1 MKARTL
7 IFSMVLIV
15 FVIGGMALM
24 TNQATGSAIQTLTA
38 AKAAKAPASL
48 DDAAWQKAKA
58 LDVPF
63 EGKEKFAGKKAV
75 VTTRALY
82 TDDHIFFLFKWKD
95 ASQSVT
101 KGAWQFDGE
110 KWGKLKGD
118 EDRIS
123 LQFEINRINNFATK
137 GCAVLCHGPAGAP
150 MKDFK
155 YATATAAEKGDLW
168 HWKAARSDPYHSADD
183 GWLTAAGEKTGRKDD
198 AGGGGDA
205 RNETE
210 DKSKPRFMQDPAKK
224 PSFPGFLLAEEAIE
238 IKDYSVFK
246 KGDIITYRMP
256 KKPSGSRADI
266 KALSRY
272 ADGGWTVMLSRKL
285 DTGNEDDVA
294 FNLRRKYP
302 FAMALFDDSGDAD
315 SYDSEALNLEFGR

>member
-1 MKARTL
+1 MKSKML
-7 IFSMVLIV
+7 ILSSLLIV
-15 FVIGGMALM
+15 LVAAGVGLMADR
-24 TNQATGSAIQTLTA
+24 ATGAAIQALAA
-38 AKAAKAPASL
+38 AKVAKAPANL
-48 DDAAWQKAKA
+48 DDAAWQKAKT

-63 EGKEKFAGKKAV
+63 DGKEKFAGKKAV

-82 TDDHIFFLFKWKD
+82 TDSEVFFLFKWKD
-95 ASQSVT
+95 ATQSIT

-118 EDRIS
+118 EDRIA

-150 MKDFK
+150 MKEFK
-155 YATATAAEKGDLW
+155 YATASAAEKGDLW

-198 AGGGGDA
+198 AGGGGDS
-205 RNETE
+205 RNETA
-210 DKSKPRFMQDPAKK
+210 DKSKPRYMQDPARK
-224 PSFPGFLLAEEAIE
+224 PSFPGFLLAEEAVE
-238 IKDYSVFK
+238 ITDHSKFQ
-246 KGDIITYRMP
+246 KGDTITSRMP
-256 KKPSGSRADI
+256 KKPSGSRGDI

-285 DTGNEDDVA
+285 DTGNDDDVA
-294 FNLRRKYP
+294 FNPRRKYS

-315 SYDSEALNLEFGR
+315 SYDSEALSLEFGR